1 MEYNQEGY
9 ISLIIGP
16 MYSGK
21 TTELIKQLNTYSLLN
36 MKVLYINHILDN
48 RSDIFSTHNPS
59 IKDLGRGVDGM
70 KSSDISLEMNTIMS
84 YDVIGIDEAQLFD
97 KIYDVIMYI
106 AETLNK
112 RVIVAGLSGDYKREL
127 FGELYRL
134 LPVVDDITKLHAYC
148 KPCLGN
154 NNIARAHFSKR
165 ITLHQET
172 VLIGASDSYIPVC
185 RKCYKN

>member
-59 IKDLGRGVDGM
+59 IKELGTNITGIKTNNIASVMDT
-70 KSSDISLEMNTIMS
+70 ISR

-97 KIYDVIMYI
+97 KIYDDVMYI
-106 AETLNK
+106 TEILNK

-134 LPVVDDITKLHAYC
+134 IPVVDDITKLHAYC
-148 KPCLGN
+148 KPCLSN
-154 NNIARAHFSKR
+154 NNISRAHFSKR
-165 ITLHQET
+165 IVNSQET